1 MNAIYGKLG
10 MDIVNMLFAI
20 DDGSIL
26 KTLNTAVYCNIN
38 PFNIGE
44 YVYTR
49 YEEAGELQQM
59 KGCQANHFVS
69 AYITALSR
77 TVLYQLQEHIKQA
90 YEGEIL
96 YSDTDSVYCV
106 IPNKYADV

>member
-1 MNAIYGKLG
+1 
-10 MDIVNMLFAI
+10 V
-20 DDGSIL
+20 
-26 KTLNTAVYCNIN
+26 N
-38 PFNIGE
+38 PFNIGG

-77 TVLYQLQEHIKQA
+77 TVLYQLQEHIK
-90 YEGEIL
+90 
-96 YSDTDSVYCV
+96 
-106 IPNKYADV
+106 